1 MYRPEIVEIA
11 EKFVCEVNSFE
22 SNVDEPKT
30 LNVIVGED
38 NYFDP
43 IQEVDE
49 TVQNR
54 IPIYGAFKSI
64 AFFLDNRADFIGSDT
79 KVWNILLGFTSR
91 ETKIFMRRIKGV
103 PPYNDCERVNAKKIP
118 SYLYYKYGLVMINRA
133 GKHDKFSIFSKY
145 SVSNVLFVGK
155 SPYKRLTK
163 YFPNAKIGLLPH
175 PSNKCHSPKQKVY
188 ESLDSSLVDPVSYY
202 SKKFERPLLESFKI
216 L

>member
-1 MYRPEIVEIA
+1 MSGPEIVEIA
-11 EKFVCEVNSFE
+11 SRFVSEVNSFE
-22 SNVDEPKT
+22 PNVGEPKK
-30 LNVIVGED
+30 LNVIVGQD
-38 NYFDP
+38 DYFGP
-43 IQEVDE
+43 IQEIEEMVRK
-49 TVQNR
+49 R
-54 IPIYGAFKSI
+54 IPIYGAFESI

-118 SYLYYKYGLVMINRA
+118 SYLYYKFGLVMINRV
-133 GKHDKFSIFSKY
+133 GKHDKFSIFSQY
-145 SVSNVLFVGK
+145 SVANVLFVGK
-155 SPYKRLTK
+155 NSYKRLTI

-188 ESLDSSLVDPVSYY
+188 ESLDSSLVDSVSYY